1 MKFLYILFLQ
11 IVSLSVMGQEYSK
24 TIPVMFINTV
34 DNAPITSK
42 EEYVDAQ
49 YYVETFGSSKYE
61 SIGSA
66 ESTLP
71 LQIRYRGNWTL
82 TNFEKKPYKIKLGKK
97 TNLLGLKRNKHF
109 ALLAHADARR
119 GFLRNTVGF
128 YISRRLGMD
137 YTPDQVPV
145 EVVLNGEYIGLYF
158 LTETIRVDENRLEL
172 KEQKDN
178 ETDIYHIENGG
189 WLLEIDNYEDPH
201 QYLADVE
208 GTRLSELRVTWHYPE
223 ELSNEQLN
231 YVKDQVGQ
239 LIELFRN
246 SYKDNESLSAL
257 IDLDELA
264 KYYITAE
271 VIDHMEAFIGSCFF
285 HKQEGEAWRFGPVWD
300 CGVAFYE
307 YHDKNQF
314 IYENNIF
321 GNAGIIEEFIK
332 FDRFNKKVKENYAIF
347 KDTIY
352 NDVFPFIDSF
362 IDEIKVAAVAN
373 YKRWPQYGN
382 EDVVEK
388 AEYVKECLRTK
399 IEFLDS
405 VWGGQETSIHSNMS
419 NDDNQGLYSL
429 QGQKVG
435 ESSKDIFD
443 SRHLKPGVYIVGSK
457 GKSSKKVLVR

>member
-1 MKFLYILFLQ
+1 MKLLYFLFLQ
-11 IVSLSVMGQEYSK
+11 IVSVSVMGQEYSK
-24 TIPVMFINTV
+24 TVPVMFINTV

-49 YYVETFGSSKYE
+49 YYVETFESSKYE
-61 SIGSA
+61 SVGSA

-82 TNFEKKPYKIKLGKK
+82 TNFDKKPYKIKLGKK
-97 TNLLGLKRNKHF
+97 TSLLGLKRNKHF

-158 LTETIRVDENRLEL
+158 LTETIRVDENRLVL
-172 KEQKDN
+172 TEQKDN
-178 ETDIYHIENGG
+178 ETDLSKIENGG

-201 QYLADVE
+201 QFLADVE
-208 GTRLSELRVTWHYPE
+208 GTSLPELRVTWHYPE

-231 YVKDQVGQ
+231 YVKNQVAK
-239 LIELFRN
+239 LIDLFRN
-246 SYKDNESLSAL
+246 NQKDNESLSAL
-257 IDLDELA
+257 VDLDELA

-285 HKQEGEAWRFGPVWD
+285 HKQEGGTWRFGPVWD

-321 GNAGIIEEFIK
+321 GNAGIIEELIK
-332 FDRFNKKVKENYAIF
+332 FDSFNEKVKENYATF
-347 KDTIY
+347 KSTIY

-373 YKRWPQYGN
+373 YKRWPQYEN
-382 EDVVEK
+382 ENVAER
-388 AEYVKECLRTK
+388 AEYVKECLRIKTDY
-399 IEFLDS
+399 LDTA
-405 VWGGQETSIHSNMS
+405 WGGQETSIHSIIS
-419 NDDNQGLYSL
+419 NDDYLGLYSL

-435 ESSKDIFD
+435 EYPKENIAL
-443 SRHLKPGVYIVGSK
+443 HQLKPGVYIVGSK
-457 GKSSKKVLVR
+457 GKRSKKVLVK